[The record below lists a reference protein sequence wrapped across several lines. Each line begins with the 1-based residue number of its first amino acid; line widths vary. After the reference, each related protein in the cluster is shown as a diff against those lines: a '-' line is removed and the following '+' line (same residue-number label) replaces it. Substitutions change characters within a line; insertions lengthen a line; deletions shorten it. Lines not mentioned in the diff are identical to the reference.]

1 MRIFV
6 SILVNL
12 LSILCLLKVLGEGY
26 DVMELINDIIFSFSF
41 GLGIPEMMSGILA
54 VIVLLLPG
62 IAVYFLWNYLIKILK

>member
-12 LSILCLLKVLGEGY
+12 LSILCLLKVSGEGY
-26 DVMELINDIIFSFSF
+26 NVMELINNIIFSFSF
-41 GLGIPEMMSGILA
+41 GLGIPEMASEILA

-62 IAVYFLWNYLIKILK
+62 IVVYFLWNYLIRILK